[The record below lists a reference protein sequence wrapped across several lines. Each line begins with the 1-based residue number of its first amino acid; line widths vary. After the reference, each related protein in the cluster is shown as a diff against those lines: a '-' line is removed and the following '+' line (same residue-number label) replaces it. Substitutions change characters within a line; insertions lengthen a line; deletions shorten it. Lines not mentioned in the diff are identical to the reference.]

1 MKNLLPVVLLLILA
15 AACRAPKKI
24 SSVMV
29 IRDSTAVAVTPTES
43 DSVRLLMETQAR
55 MNEKHIDFNTFSA
68 KIKMDY
74 RDSKDR
80 KYDFNAF
87 VRIRKDSVIW
97 VSVIAALG
105 IEAFRVMITPDSVAI
120 LDKLE
125 KTVQYQRVE
134 YLQQITQLPFDFRTL
149 QDLIIGNP
157 VYTEGD
163 VKSFQDNG
171 NVYTMSLFGPFFKHF
186 LTLDKGSTNLLFSK
200 LDDIDPAR
208 SRSANLTY
216 QDYQPNGRWQFS
228 QVRRITLAERTK
240 VDVDMEFRQVEFDKP
255 QNYPFSVPRNYKLK

>member
-1 MKNLLPVVLLLILA
+1 MRNLLFCALVILLA
-15 AACRAPKKI
+15 ASCRSSRKI
-24 SSVMV
+24 SSVMTIKDTTTAIV
-29 IRDSTAVAVTPTES
+29 VQANPDSTRILE
-43 DSVRLLMETQAR
+43 ETMAR
-55 MNEKHIDFNTFSA
+55 MQQKRIDFTTFAA
-68 KIKMDY
+68 KVKVDY

-87 VRIRKDSVIW
+87 IRIRKDSVMW

-105 IEAFRVMITPDSVAI
+105 IEAFRVMIRPDSVVI

-125 KTVQYQRVE
+125 KTVQYQSVE
-134 YLQQITQLPFDFRTL
+134 YLQEITQLPFDFSTL

-157 VYTEGD
+157 VYTSGD
-163 VKSFQDNG
+163 RKAFQEKGD
-171 NVYTMSLFGPFFKHF
+171 VYTMSIIGPFFKHF
-186 LTLDKGSTNLLFSK
+186 MTIDKPSANLLFSK

-208 SRSANLTY
+208 SRTANLAY
-216 QDYQPNGRWQFS
+216 DDYQPNGNWQFANR
-228 QVRRITLAERTK
+228 RRITLAEKAK